1 MRRVLRP
8 DPNTQTR
15 EAPRLRRR
23 FLIGQLRPG
32 VEAVDVAL
40 ATQRADVPSAVVGR
54 RAVLCDAR
62 RSAAPAR
69 RTGR

>member
-1 MRRVLRP
+1 MRRVLCP
-8 DPNTQTR
+8 DPKIQTR
-15 EAPRLRRR
+15 EAPPLRRR

-40 ATQRADVPSAVVGR
+40 ATQRADAACSVVGR

-62 RSAAPAR
+62 RSASPAR
-69 RTGR
+69 RGGR